1 MKDINIIDSMHL
13 EEDDRITAYLK
24 GQMTKD
30 EENQFLSDLEKNP
43 ELKEKAIVTA
53 RLVKGLKQVGA
64 EQDKDFRGAF
74 LASGKQGVEAVARKV
89 TRDESQAISAEQE
102 QPAAASAR
110 PIPLRRIS
118 SWVAIAASIIFVV
131 RVGFVYNEYRVTTG
145 LGKEYCNNIFSEQ
158 EFSRGA
164 SKGAESSSDTEKK
177 LKQLFQDVKDNK
189 NIDNAIH
196 DLSLY
201 WELSTMDIYNDY
213 TDYSAEIG
221 MNLAIA
227 YLLDNDRNG
236 ALKVLTEMSSR
247 YDSETA
253 VGSQVRELQQ
263 KIKDL

>member
-1 MKDINIIDSMHL
+1 MHL
-13 EEDDRITAYLK
+13 EDDDRITAYLK
-24 GQMTKD
+24 GQMNKD
-30 EENQFLSDLEKNP
+30 EEKQFLSDLAKNP

-53 RLVKGLKQVGA
+53 RLVKGLKQVGKK
-64 EQDKDFRGAF
+64 KDGEIKEAF
-74 LASGKQGVEAVARKV
+74 LASSKQGVEAVAK
-89 TRDESQAISAEQE
+89 TFIHETAACINQE
-102 QPAAASAR
+102 EPAAAPQTPVIKMAAKW
-110 PIPLRRIS
+110 I
-118 SWVAIAASIIFVV
+118 AIAASIIFVV
-131 RVGFVYNEYRVTTG
+131 RVGFFYNEYRVTTG

-177 LKQLFQDVKDNK
+177 LKQLFQDVKENK
-189 NIDNAIH
+189 NIDKAIH

-201 WELSTMDIYNDY
+201 WELSTMDVYNDY